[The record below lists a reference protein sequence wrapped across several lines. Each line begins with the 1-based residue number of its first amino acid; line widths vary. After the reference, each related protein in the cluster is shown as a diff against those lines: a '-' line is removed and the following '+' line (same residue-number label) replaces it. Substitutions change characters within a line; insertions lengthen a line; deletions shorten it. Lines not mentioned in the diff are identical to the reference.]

1 MVVVTF
7 IGGSTCHKMQGPS
20 YKRKEPFVLD
30 DRIKKIIASA
40 VAKTDPKQIAIL
52 RNLTV
57 AQRVQQATSMIRAA
71 EQVGVYR
78 LRQREPELSEQE
90 AYYIIRSGTLLSREI
105 KKRAIQSS

>member
-1 MVVVTF
+1 MP
-7 IGGSTCHKMQGPS
+7 QDAGPS

-78 LRQREPELSEQE
+78 LRQREPDLSEQE

-105 KKRAIQSS
+105 KKRAIPSS